1 MEKRW
6 DMISSLKDLKE
17 NKVAFYLK
25 NNADNSYFEYR
36 RKEAK
41 I

>member
-6 DMISSLKDLKE
+6 DMITSLKDLKE

-25 NNADNSYFEYR
+25 NNVNNSYFEYR
-36 RKEAK
+36 KKETK
-41 I
+41 V